1 MSGTLTVVEDVNKKN
16 TKAGPCWEVTLLGG
30 TVASTFDEDIGT
42 TAEGLKGQSVS
53 VELNVKKSGRY
64 TNTFLEAIEA
74 VEGGDAQ
81 PQAVPAPAGQYKGG
95 GDDETAQRI
104 ARTSG
109 LRMAVDE
116 SIAAGQ
122 PGVVDFDVARGYTN
136 YILTGEQPA
145 E

>member
-1 MSGTLTVVEDVNKKN
+1 MSGTLTVVESVNKKS

-30 TVASTFDEDIGT
+30 TVASTFDEEIGT
-42 TAEGLKGQSVS
+42 TAEGLEGKSVS

-74 VEGGDAQ
+74 VEGDAT
-81 PQAVPAPAGQYKGG
+81 PQAVPAPTGQYKGG

-116 SIAAGQ
+116 AIAAGQ